1 MGGCA
6 IGDEETMYL
15 FIIFIDEVLTIEQK
29 QLTRGDS
36 NRHLHRVWEA
46 TEVGIITKKHCH
58 GKRSRR
64 GIFTMKNHRGGRRPR
79 REMHAM
85 S

>member
-15 FIIFIDEVLTIEQK
+15 FVIFIDEVLTIEQK

-36 NRHLHRVWEA
+36 DRQFHRVREA
-46 TEVGIITKKHCH
+46 TEVGIITKSQ
-58 GKRSRR
+58 RSIVTVR
-64 GIFTMKNHRGGRRPR
+64 GQEGGY
-79 REMHAM
+79 
-85 S
+85 SQ